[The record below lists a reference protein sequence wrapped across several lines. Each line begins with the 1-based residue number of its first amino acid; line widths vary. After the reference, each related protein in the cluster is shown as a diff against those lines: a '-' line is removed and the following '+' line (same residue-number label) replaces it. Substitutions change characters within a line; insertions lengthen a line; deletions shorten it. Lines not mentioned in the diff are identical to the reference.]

1 MRKNIAITES
11 SKGGQLQTPL
21 MADKAFLILKSLLI
35 NGNLKAG
42 QFISISD
49 LVTIIKLPLAPVREA
64 VKHAE
69 SLGFLTV
76 LPKKGLVVMQASP
89 TLIKECFHLRS
100 IFDQEGARDL
110 IENSRVTITHLINLK
125 KKHLQILKSAQKGI
139 NAKLQNEAMEVD
151 WEMHSLLGS
160 SINNGVA
167 QQSYEHN
174 KDCLWIIQRSRPPL
188 PDRIIP
194 AMTEHLEIIDA
205 LISGNADKSTKLIRK
220 HFQQTLRWWG
230 FI

>member
-1 MRKNIAITES
+1 MPKNILQINSNKGNQEEPLLLADRAFS
-11 SKGGQLQTPL
+11 SL
-21 MADKAFLILKSLLI
+21 KALLI
-35 NGNLKAG
+35 SGELRAG
-42 QFISISD
+42 QFVSISD

-69 SLGFLTV
+69 SLGFLKV
-76 LPKKGLVVMQASP
+76 LPKKGLVVMQATP

-100 IFDQEGARDL
+100 IFDKEGARDL
-110 IENSRVTITHLINLK
+110 IENSAAPLAKLNSLRN
-125 KKHLQILKSAQKGI
+125 KHLQILKAAQKGI
-139 NAKLQNEAMEVD
+139 NSELQNKAMAID
-151 WEMHSLLGS
+151 WEMHSLLGG
-160 SINNGVA
+160 SINNSEA
-167 QQSYEHN
+167 QKTYGHN

-205 LISGNADKSTKLIRK
+205 IIIGNAEKSTKLIWR

-230 FI
+230 IV

>member
-1 MRKNIAITES
+1 MPKNTTPTAS
-11 SKGGQLQTPL
+11 SKSKQQEPPL
-21 MADKAFLILKSLLI
+21 LADKAFSYLKALLI
-35 NGNLKAG
+35 GGELRAG

-49 LVTIIKLPLAPVREA
+49 LVAIIKLPLAPVREA

-69 SLGFLTV
+69 SLGFLNV
-76 LPKKGLVVMQASP
+76 LPKRGLVVMQASP

-110 IENSRVTITHLINLK
+110 IENSTMTAAKLNALRK
-125 KKHLQILKSAQKGI
+125 RHLQILKAAQRGI
-139 NAKLQNEAMEVD
+139 NSELQNQAMAID
-151 WEMHSLLGS
+151 WEMHSMLGG
-160 SINNGVA
+160 SINNSQA
-167 QQSYEHN
+167 KKTYEHN

-205 LISGNADKSTKLIRK
+205 LIAGNIEKSTKLIRK

-230 FI
+230 IV